1 VVVVCGVLG
10 DGTEVVPGKEL
21 MDFVIV
27 VLGVDDYRR
36 LAFISL
42 GNHGVIVGDF
52 LVNLF

>member
-1 VVVVCGVLG
+1 MVCGVLG
-10 DGTEVVPGKEL
+10 DGTEVVAGKEL

-42 GNHGVIVGDF
+42 GNRGVIVGDF